1 MQTGACRHLPPP
13 QPQDWGIPKFDPFSA
28 AAGWAATPT
37 LTRWQQFALV
47 GQYDRFD
54 PVAQLLQAAKQA
66 SSQPAPHSKY
76 CPVSSL
82 LSLLHGG
89 RQAGTAAAAPAAPA
103 PVFDTAASS
112 SDSEPADQH
121 SRLLAAL
128 ARAAAQ
134 PGMQVSW
141 PASGWEDRDGV
152 RISWGLPGLH
162 WALVRC
168 ISRTHVTPDEMMQ
181 FDTAQPSHQPVPT
194 CHPHHTQLTR
204 QYDGIRALLA
214 AAPPPGEARANFVH
228 SLVSRGLRCCTA
240 AKLVDLVD
248 GWARRHTAGGECACS
263 LCASSC
269 RPVPASACCPAIPRQ
284 HRALPCPH
292 VHPLQLDGIAAA
304 AESGDGASVFGQAGV
319 LLEMALEEEPAL
331 LKDAADK
338 YDRLLDALAAEAE
351 VSHREGQGAT
361 CKCCDAAG

>member
-1 MQTGACRHLPPP
+1 M
-13 QPQDWGIPKFDPFSA
+13 FDPFTA
-28 AAGWAATPT
+28 LAGWAATPT

-47 GQYDRFD
+47 GEYDRYD

-89 RQAGTAAAAPAAPA
+89 RQAGTVAAASAAPA
-103 PVFDTAASS
+103 PVVDTAASS

-168 ISRTHVTPDEMMQ
+168 ISRM
-181 FDTAQPSHQPVPT
+181 S
-194 CHPHHTQLTR
+194 R
-204 QYDGIRALLA
+204 QMR
-214 AAPPPGEARANFVH
+214 
-228 SLVSRGLRCCTA
+228 
-240 AKLVDLVD
+240 
-248 GWARRHTAGGECACS
+248 
-263 LCASSC
+263 
-269 RPVPASACCPAIPRQ
+269 
-284 HRALPCPH
+284 
-292 VHPLQLDGIAAA
+292 
-304 AESGDGASVFGQAGV
+304 
-319 LLEMALEEEPAL
+319 
-331 LKDAADK
+331 
-338 YDRLLDALAAEAE
+338 
-351 VSHREGQGAT
+351 
-361 CKCCDAAG
+361 